1 MADAP
6 KDVPLPGERSPLLS
20 FLVTVVMF
28 IGGGLAGVGLGMWVA
43 PDSPVAQFVA
53 FLVLP
58 VSFIASMVLWQGL
71 TLVLLLF
78 RMLRRRQHNVPN
90 EAVQMLRRKAVVMI
104 PVPVLICVPAGLLVG
119 LLGDGVVFGAV
130 LFAAVGLG
138 YGFGLWALAQR
149 DLLPL
154 LDSE

>member
-1 MADAP
+1 MG
-6 KDVPLPGERSPLLS
+6 DVPQDVHLPGERSPLLS

-28 IGGGLAGVGLGMWVA
+28 IGGGLAGMGLGMWVA

-53 FLVLP
+53 FLTLP
-58 VSFIASMVLWQGL
+58 LSFIASMVLWQGL
-71 TLVLLLF
+71 TLVLLFF
-78 RMLRRRQHNVPN
+78 RMLRRRQRNVPE
-90 EAVQMLRRKAVVMI
+90 EAVQTLRRKAVVMI
-104 PVPVLICVPAGLLVG
+104 PVPAVFCLPAGLLVG
-119 LLGDGVVFGAV
+119 VLGDGVVFGA
-130 LFAAVGLG
+130 LAFAAVGLG